1 MLQVTAIAKYTSKTV
16 NSEKDIYFLSPFS
29 RLISK
34 LKSHM
39 FFTCKSFMFSDFT
52 WKKSFAPENGGAG
65 GLAPPPVV
73 SPFPTALLKQG
84 KVKFCQMFKS
94 MIFANL

>member
-1 MLQVTAIAKYTSKTV
+1 
-16 NSEKDIYFLSPFS
+16 
-29 RLISK
+29 
-34 LKSHM
+34 
-39 FFTCKSFMFSDFT
+39 MFSDFT